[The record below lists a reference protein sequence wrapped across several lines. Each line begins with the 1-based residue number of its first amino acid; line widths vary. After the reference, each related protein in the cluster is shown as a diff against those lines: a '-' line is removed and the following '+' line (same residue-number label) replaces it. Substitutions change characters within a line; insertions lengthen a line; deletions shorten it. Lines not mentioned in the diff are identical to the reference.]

1 MGIPGSLAVTTKQ
14 KRKKKTQQNP
24 SLSAPKCNFLVQNFV
39 LLFVLLFVVFVL
51 FLCFCLCFFCA
62 FVCVFFCDVLCVCLC
77 LFLRSSVGEMLPV
90 FLPTAEGLGL
100 VYFFA
105 LWFVLFFGGLKQK
118 APFKKA
124 RIKDKKKKHEK
135 NDILHILHQVVVV
148 AAVVVVVVVLL
159 VLVVVVAAVVLLM
172 GARRFRENAG

>member
-1 MGIPGSLAVTTKQ
+1 M
-14 KRKKKTQQNP
+14 
-24 SLSAPKCNFLVQNFV
+24 
-39 LLFVLLFVVFVL
+39 
-51 FLCFCLCFFCA
+51 CFFCA
-62 FVCVFFCDVLCVCLC
+62 FVCVFFVLLFVFFFCDVLCVCLC

-124 RIKDKKKKHEK
+124 RIKDKKK
-135 NDILHILHQVVVV
+135 
-148 AAVVVVVVVLL
+148 
-159 VLVVVVAAVVLLM
+159 
-172 GARRFRENAG
+172 ARKK